1 MGYKIL
7 YNYCTTITVPNS
19 SRDLTHLHTLHRSD
33 DVGSGDRIMCV
44 IFQLTNYI
52 VAEYL
57 KFLHHPRASNV
68 VVPLRYH

>member
-7 YNYCTTITVPNS
+7 YNYCTIITVPTS
-19 SRDLTHLHTLHRSD
+19 SSDLTHST
-33 DVGSGDRIMCV
+33 GDRIMCV

-57 KFLHHPRASNV
+57 KFLHHPRASYV
-68 VVPLRYH
+68 VVPLMIKVPLRYR